1 MEKITNDELIRIY
14 HRWCYLIINKS
25 DELLNSDNKEIS
37 YFKSELSKTF
47 HQLDEYYK
55 DIDFKIFS
63 INQLKEL
70 GFSLWDENLI
80 LAPKWIFQFCKDG
93 TEFVTINGSKKIKG
107 IDHIDMDTRF
117 GTTPNGFL
125 ISELKIEERDQKIS
139 EIFE

>member
-1 MEKITNDELIRIY
+1 MAYTVKQLATLANVSVRLLHWYDAIDLLQPAYHTHGRRRVYEEK
-14 HRWCYLIINKS
+14 
-25 DELLNSDNKEIS
+25 ELLMLQQIL
-37 YFKSELSKTF
+37 FF
-47 HQLDEYYK
+47 
-55 DIDFKIFS
+55 
-63 INQLKEL
+63 KEL